1 MIARR
6 LIIWTY
12 AALFVVVGTL
22 SGMFFF
28 RTYREYARLR
38 QIEAESRQHLAR
50 AQARL
55 EAQKVELER
64 LRTDPAY
71 VRRIIRQQ
79 LRYAKPDELIFSF
92 DQQPGSLPDGA
103 SR

>member
-1 MIARR
+1 VIARR
-6 LIIWTY
+6 LIIWSY
-12 AALFVVVGTL
+12 AALFVVVGVL

-28 RTYREYARLR
+28 RTYQEYARLR
-38 QIEAESRQHLAR
+38 QLEAESRDRLVR

-55 EAQKVELER
+55 AADQVELDR
-64 LRTDPAY
+64 LRSDPAY
-71 VRRIIRQQ
+71 VRRVIRRQ

-92 DQQPGSLPDGA
+92 DRPSGEAPDGA

>member
-12 AALFVVVGTL
+12 AALFLVVGTL

-28 RTYREYARLR
+28 RTYQEYARLR
-38 QIEAESRQHLAR
+38 QIEVESRQRLGR

-64 LRTDPAY
+64 LRSDPAY

-79 LRYAKPDELIFSF
+79 LKYAKPDELIFSF
-92 DQQPGSLPDGA
+92 DQQPGALPDGS